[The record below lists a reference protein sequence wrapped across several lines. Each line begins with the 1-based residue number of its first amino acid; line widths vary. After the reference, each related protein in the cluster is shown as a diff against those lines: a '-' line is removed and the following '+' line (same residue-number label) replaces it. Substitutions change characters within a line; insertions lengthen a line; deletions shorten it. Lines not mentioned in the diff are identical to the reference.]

1 MTCVPLR
8 LCVLGGTGFIGSALV
23 SRLARDGHDVKVLTR
38 NRARHRALLVLPTL
52 ELVQADPYD
61 EATLRR
67 EFAGCDV
74 VINLIGILNERG
86 FGGRG
91 FHRTHTELPQRVLAA
106 CRAAAVRR
114 YVHMSSLQADA
125 ERAPS
130 HYLRSKGAAERLLA
144 AEAAALP
151 TVVIFRP
158 SVVFGPGDGLF
169 NRFAGLL
176 RMAPGVFPLACA
188 DAKFA
193 PVYVGDVV
201 AAIVATLDAPQAAGR
216 TFELCGPEVVTLRD
230 IVHTTARTL
239 GLRVWVL
246 PLPWPLAWLQGLV
259 LGLLPGKPFS
269 LDNLRSASVDSVCS
283 SNGLA
288 ELGIVPSS
296 MRTIVPSYLRPR

>member
-1 MTCVPLR
+1 MTSVPLR

-23 SRLARDGHDVKVLTR
+23 ARLVRDGHYVKVLTR

-74 VINLIGILNERG
+74 VVNLVGILNERG
-86 FGGRG
+86 FGGSG
-91 FHRTHTELPQRVLAA
+91 FRFAHTELPRRVHAA
-106 CRAAAVRR
+106 CRSAAVRR
-114 YVHMSSLQADA
+114 YVHMSSLQAEA

-144 AEAAALP
+144 EAADGSPA
-151 TVVIFRP
+151 VVIFRP
-158 SVVFGPGDGLF
+158 SVVFGPGDGLCT
-169 NRFAGLL
+169 RFARLL
-176 RMAPGVFPLACA
+176 RIVPGVFPLACA
-188 DAKFA
+188 NTRFA

-201 AAIVATLDAPQAAGR
+201 AAIVATLDRPGAAGR
-216 TFELCGPEVVTLRD
+216 TFELCGPDVVTLRE
-230 IVHTTARTL
+230 IVQLTARTL
-239 GLRVWVL
+239 GLRVWVM
-246 PLPWPLAWLQGLV
+246 PLPRPLAWLQGLV

-283 SNGLA
+283 LNGLG
-288 ELGIVPSS
+288 ELGIEPSSLRAVVPS
-296 MRTIVPSYLRPR
+296 VLRPR